1 MCQTAVV
8 ENHTVSKT
16 SLVDKGCEWTAP
28 RDEDFST
35 WAYPSRDPALIEKLK
50 AIKLKPEAF
59 PDIVVPKPKAKSA
72 LTKFIERSQERFE
85 TKSRETKQ
93 LFDQNV
99 LRLNKAKNYIK
110 EKVKDLAI
118 KGMQKLPHGKDHGD
132 GLPGSLMWDLIHSC

>member
-59 PDIVVPKPKAKSA
+59 PEVVVAKPKAKAA
-72 LTKFIERSQERFE
+72 LTKFIERYQDRFE

-93 LFDQNV
+93 AFDQNL
-99 LRLNKAKNYIK
+99 LRLNEVKNNIK
-110 EKVKDLAI
+110 ERVEALTT
-118 KGMQKLPHGKDHGD
+118 KGMQRLPHGKDHGD
-132 GLPGSLMWDLIHSC
+132 GLPISLMWDLIHSC